1 MQKLTFL
8 AAFFCEDGLF
18 TVRRLIDQLNLYRA
32 LSDSPK
38 VIIVDVSTANSLFD
52 KCKNQSIFLQTCR
65 VREEGGKNIVKNKN
79 PTPPWPT
86 DDIDVSLKRQDEWWN
101 PEPFQLLTVFSCLRS
116 KLNFR

>member
-52 KCKNQSIFLQTCR
+52 KCKNQSIFCR
-65 VREEGGKNIVKNKN
+65 LAVLE
-79 PTPPWPT
+79 
-86 DDIDVSLKRQDEWWN
+86 KRAGRT
-101 PEPFQLLTVFSCLRS
+101 L
-116 KLNFR
+116 